1 MLTRSSMSSKSV
13 FLFHNFAAQAKH
25 VPPSSYFPE
34 RPLRFAGIQD
44 VLDSTGL
51 WEKCIN
57 CHVESGFTR
66 DQLVRAYGEREV
78 SAWENAVRDAARRN
92 DSIMDKRCGD
102 IYWSEHS
109 LDAVKTAAGAAVEA
123 VEAVLR
129 ASAVHD
135 SLKHAFVA
143 VRPPGHHCF
152 NLPAGFCIANNV
164 VLAAQRALCAGKR
177 VAIIDWDYHFGDG
190 TAEAFLRED
199 RVMFCSLHCAY
210 DRTGHATYPDHHLKG
225 DSLCKRTEGR
235 MFNIQWQRDDADN
248 CAYAYAFERAVL
260 PALRR
265 FAPDIILVSAGYD
278 AIAGDSLAGMELT
291 PHAFFELTLGLKSLG
306 VPVVCVL
313 EGGYDPILLGNGV
326 AKTIEAL
333 LSDKPSTLDALA
345 SIASEAHK
353 AVVDS
358 VAAALKLS
366 D

>member
-1 MLTRSSMSSKSV
+1 MLTRSTMSSKSV

-51 WEKCIN
+51 WDKCIN
-57 CHVESGFTR
+57 RHVESGLTR
-66 DQLVRAYGEREV
+66 DDLVAEYGEKEVRA
-78 SAWENAVRDAARRN
+78 WETAVRDAARRG
-92 DSIMDKRCGD
+92 DSVLDKRCSD

-129 ASAVHD
+129 ASAAHD

-164 VLAAQRALCAGKR
+164 VLAAKRALMAGKR

-190 TAEAFLRED
+190 TAEAFLNDD
-199 RVMFCSLHCAY
+199 RVAFVSLHCAY
-210 DRTGHATYPDHHLKG
+210 DRAGHATYPSHYLKG
-225 DSLCKRTEGR
+225 DALCERTEGR

-278 AIAGDSLAGMELT
+278 GIAGDSLAGMEMT
-291 PHAFFELTLGLKSLG
+291 PQGFFELTLGLKSLG
-306 VPVVCVL
+306 LPVVCVL

-333 LSDKPSTLDALA
+333 LSDKPPTLDALA

-358 VAAALKLS
+358 VVSALKL
-366 D
+366 